1 MWYHFFF
8 NEATMRFF
16 PSIVVLV
23 ISFATFQLAYGD
35 ANEVDVPTAFAVR
48 SKQDRELAEFEE
60 TENDEELDN
69 GAKYRWLAPALF
81 DELEKRKSGKDKKV
95 KRGRKNNPTQAA
107 NATQSTEEEEGEEI
121 KKKPKKNRGPKN
133 KDKKNKDKNQK
144 SPAKAKYTEEGMS
157 ST

>member
-1 MWYHFFF
+1 MH
-8 NEATMRFF
+8 FF

-35 ANEVDVPTAFAVR
+35 ANEVDVPNAFAVR
-48 SKQDRELAEFEE
+48 SEQDRELAEFEE

-81 DELEKRKSGKDKKV
+81 DELKKRGKSRKDKKV
-95 KRGRKNNPTQAA
+95 KSGRKNKPTQAA
-107 NATQSTEEEEGEEI
+107 NATQPTEVKEGEEI

-133 KDKKNKDKNQK
+133 KDKKDKGKNQK
-144 SPAKAKYTEEGMS
+144 SPAKIKYTEEGMS